1 MRAIDKAG
9 NITEANNEIKTVIV
23 ESLPKAKRTCNSRA
37 STEEPTNKPVTVTF
51 KRDGTA
57 ENMHTEYQVGGT
69 DENKW
74 LKGDTCIVEKNEIIY
89 VRLVDEAEQKEE
101 DWKEVKV
108 GNIDKKEPN
117 EFEIKSKSNIKQY
130 NGMDRRNC
138 NRSNCRR
145 SKRRNNRNKRISI

>member
-1 MRAIDKAG
+1 M
-9 NITEANNEIKTVIV
+9 
-23 ESLPKAKRTCNSRA
+23 PKAKRTCNSRA
-37 STEEPTNKPVTVTF
+37 KTEEPTNKPVTVTF

-74 LKGDTCIVEKNEIIY
+74 LKGRHLYSRKKNEIIY

-117 EFEIKSKSNIKQY
+117 EFEIKAKATSNSITVWTEETVIDPTVEGAKEGITGIKDI
-130 NGMDRRNC
+130 NID
-138 NRSNCRR
+138 
-145 SKRRNNRNKRISI
+145 